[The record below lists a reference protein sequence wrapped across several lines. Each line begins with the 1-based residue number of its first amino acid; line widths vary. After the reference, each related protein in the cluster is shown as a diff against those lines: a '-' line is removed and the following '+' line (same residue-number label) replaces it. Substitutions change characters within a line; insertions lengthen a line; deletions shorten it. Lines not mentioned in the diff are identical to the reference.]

1 MSMKHLTNKT
11 PRILQELMTQQDN
24 SKCFECGSHNPQW
37 ASVSYGIWIC
47 LMCSGKH
54 RGLGV
59 HLSFV
64 RSITMDSWKDLEL
77 EKMRV
82 GGNRNAKEF
91 FKSQPD
97 WSDSMTIEQKYN
109 TKAAALY
116 RDKILNLAKGEQ
128 WSPTTS
134 SAKDYNV
141 DHIKMKGNQSQ
152 KYNFNEP
159 STNYNELSSGYQND
173 VNIPNIKDE
182 KEAFFARKQ
191 YENMTKPSN
200 VPPNQGGRYS
210 GFGNTVE
217 PPPRSQSQDLLDSAV
232 SSFSSGWSLFSSSAS
247 KLASQATQSAIK
259 IGGLATQKVSDITT
273 DISSKIKEGTLIDDV
288 STQFSSMTTKV
299 NDLGRKEWQ
308 NITGSNIPTPP
319 KSQSTNFVAHSTE
332 NSSLISDGSSGNQKN
347 VQRKNSWTSW
357 DVNNTHA
364 SSSDQTTEKYQ
375 PIQDEWNNKWDNN
388 W

>member
-1 MSMKHLTNKT
+1 
-11 PRILQELMTQQDN
+11 MTQQDN

-82 GGNRNAKEF
+82 GGNRNALEF
-91 FKSQPD
+91 FKSQAD

-128 WSPTTS
+128 WSPNTS

-141 DHIKMKGNQSQ
+141 DHMKMKSNQSQ
-152 KYNFNEP
+152 KYNFNE
-159 STNYNELSSGYQND
+159 TTTTDYNESNSGYQND
-173 VNIPNIKDE
+173 VIGSNVKDE

-191 YENMTKPSN
+191 YENMTRPDH

-259 IGGLATQKVSDITT
+259 IGGLATQKVTDMTT
-273 DISSKIKEGTLIDDV
+273 DIGSKIKEGTLIDGV
-288 STQFSSMTTKV
+288 STQFSTMSTKV
-299 NDLGRKEWQ
+299 SDLSRKEWQ
-308 NITGSNIPTPP
+308 NIMGSNIPTPP
-319 KSQSTNFVAHSTE
+319 KSHSTNFVALSTE
-332 NSSLISDGSSGNQKN
+332 NSSLISEGSTGNQKN
-347 VQRKNSWTSW
+347 IQRKNSWTSW
-357 DVNNTHA
+357 DVNSTHA

-375 PIQDEWNNKWDNN
+375 PIQDDKWDNN

>member
-1 MSMKHLTNKT
+1 MSMKHLVNKT

-77 EKMRV
+77 EKMKV

-91 FKSQPD
+91 FESQPD
-97 WSDSMTIEQKYN
+97 WNDSMTIEQKYN

-116 RDKILNLAKGEQ
+116 RDKILSLAKGET

-141 DHIKMKGNQSQ
+141 DHMKMKSNQSQ
-152 KYNFNEP
+152 KYSFNES
-159 STNYNELSSGYQND
+159 STNYNEISSGYQND

-191 YENMTKPSN
+191 YENMTKPEN
-200 VPPNQGGRYS
+200 LPPNQGGRYS
-210 GFGNTVE
+210 GFGNTIE
-217 PPPRSQSQDLLDSAV
+217 QPPRSQSQDLLDSAV
-232 SSFSSGWSLFSSSAS
+232 SSFSSGWSIFSSSAS

-259 IGGLATQKVSDITT
+259 IGGLATQKVSD
-273 DISSKIKEGTLIDDV
+273 
-288 STQFSSMTTKV
+288 
-299 NDLGRKEWQ
+299 LGRKEWQ
-308 NITGSNIPTPP
+308 NITGSNNPTPP
-319 KSQSTNFVAHSTE
+319 KSHSTNFVAHSTE
-332 NSSLISDGSSGNQKN
+332 NSSLIADGSSGNQKN

-357 DVNNTHA
+357 DVNNTHS

>member
-11 PRILQELMTQQDN
+11 PRILQELMLQQDN
-24 SKCFECGSHNPQW
+24 SKCFECGTHNPQW

-64 RSITMDSWKDLEL
+64 RSITMDAWKDLEL
-77 EKMRV
+77 EKMKV
-82 GGNRNAKEF
+82 GGNKNAKEF
-91 FKSQPD
+91 FESQPD
-97 WSDSMTIEQKYN
+97 WNNSMSIEQKYN

-116 RDKILNLAKGEQ
+116 RDKIMSLAKGQQ

-134 SAKDYNV
+134 SAKDYSV
-141 DHIKMKGNQSQ
+141 DHTKTKASHAQS
-152 KYNFNEP
+152 YSFNEP
-159 STNYNELSSGYQND
+159 STNYSEVSSGYQND
-173 VNIPNIKDE
+173 AILSQSVKDE
-182 KEAFFARKQ
+182 KEAYFAKKQ
-191 YENMTKPSN
+191 YENATRPDHI
-200 VPPNQGGRYS
+200 PPNQGGRYA

-247 KLASQATQSAIK
+247 KIASRATQGAIK
-259 IGGLATQKVSDITT
+259 IGGIATQKIT
-273 DISSKIKEGTLIDDV
+273 
-288 STQFSSMTTKV
+288 
-299 NDLGRKEWQ
+299 DLGRKDWQ
-308 NITGSNIPTPP
+308 DIGGSNVPALE
-319 KSQSTNFVAHSTE
+319 KSHSTDFVVPSTE
-332 NSSLISDGSSGNQKN
+332 NSSLLIDGPSGNTKN

-357 DVNNTHA
+357 DVNTTQTTT
-364 SSSDQTTEKYQ
+364 SDQTTEKYQ
-375 PIQDEWNNKWDNN
+375 PIQDDWNNKWDNN